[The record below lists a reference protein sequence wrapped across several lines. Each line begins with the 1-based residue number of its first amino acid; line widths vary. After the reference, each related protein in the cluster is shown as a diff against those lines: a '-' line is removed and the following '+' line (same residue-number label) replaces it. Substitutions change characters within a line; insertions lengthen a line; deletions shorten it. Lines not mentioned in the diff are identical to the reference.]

1 MMTHEGYTAAV
12 FFESDD
18 HAFHGTVLGIRDVIH
33 FTGSSVDELELA
45 FKESVDEYLAVC
57 DERGIQA
64 QKPMSGKL
72 SLRISPALHLQVT
85 AKAKQSGKS
94 INAYLENVI
103 SESL

>member
-1 MMTHEGYTAAV
+1 MTHKGYTAAV

-33 FTGSSVDELELA
+33 FTGSSVDELEKS
-45 FKESVDEYLAVC
+45 FNDSVDDYLAVC
-57 DERGIQA
+57 NERGIQP

-72 SLRISPALHLQVT
+72 SLRIQPSLHLKVAT
-85 AKAKQSGKS
+85 KAKQSGES
-94 INAYLENVI
+94 INTYIEHVL